1 MLRGLHNDAD
11 KAFVDWFAIER
22 SQNRE
27 TDVGMYRHYLD
38 PTEPFV
44 NAVIKPAHGAVI
56 TSATLRDS
64 LGLSTP
70 ANDEN
75 HSALADWTSAEARTG
90 TSHLL
95 APALH
100 AAMASPFDYAGATK
114 VLIVRDIKRDDADQ
128 VASAYRELFLAAG
141 GGALGLFTAIG
152 RLRAT
157 YQRIA
162 PALEEIAGAM
172 GEKVK
177 IVKLNVDENPETAQ
191 KYGIMSIPTLLMFK
205 NGEIAKRQV
214 GAQPK
219 QKLEQWITT

>member
-1 MLRGLHNDAD
+1 M
-11 KAFVDWFAIER
+11 
-22 SQNRE
+22 RE

-75 HSALADWTSAEARTG
+75 HRALADWTSAEARTG
-90 TSHLL
+90 TSHIL

-128 VASAYRELFLAAG
+128 VASAYRELFQIIKTGLAA
-141 GGALGLFTAIG
+141 AA
-152 RLRAT
+152 
-157 YQRIA
+157 
-162 PALEEIAGAM
+162 
-172 GEKVK
+172 
-177 IVKLNVDENPETAQ
+177 
-191 KYGIMSIPTLLMFK
+191 TLLVCTLFAQDPR
-205 NGEIAKRQV
+205 GTVSGRVRRASKRTRRNFPSC
-214 GAQPK
+214 A
-219 QKLEQWITT
+219 